1 MVIQKNLKVLV
12 VTILVAISS
21 SLQAQTKASPKLT
34 PNALIAD
41 LYYAHNHK
49 HSPFFQ
55 TRSRALLYKYFEKD
69 LADLI
74 WKDAV
79 TSKGEVGVIDGDPL
93 YGAQDM
99 QIRKFAIAKARNEA
113 DRTLVDVN
121 FENYG
126 QKTRITFV
134 LINGPQGW
142 RIHDIAYAEGG
153 TMRGW
158 FKEGAGSN

>member
-1 MVIQKNLKVLV
+1 MLMKKNLKFL
-12 VTILVAISS
+12 TAIM
-21 SLQAQTKASPKLT
+21 LFAFLPTLLAPTRATPKLT
-34 PNALIAD
+34 PNSLIAD

-49 HSPFFQ
+49 RSPFFQ
-55 TRSRALLYKYFEKD
+55 TRSRALVYKYFEKD

-93 YGAQDM
+93 YAAQDM
-99 QIRKFAIAKARNEA
+99 QIRKFAIAKARNEGEHA
-113 DRTLVDVN
+113 LVDVT

-126 QKTRITFV
+126 QKNKITFV
-134 LINGPQGW
+134 LVNGPQGW
-142 RIHDIAYAEGG
+142 KIHDIVYGDGG

-158 FKEGAGSN
+158 FKEGAGNK